1 MSYDPLRKYRCTIIR
16 GKAQKEIEDLIPQYC
31 QIIHSLCPC
40 DTDDFKTTF
49 DDELSRLMYDNTP
62 FEELSD
68 GHKKVIRNH
77 RTEIAG
83 KLYALYYIEEGRAIE
98 SPLCKL
104 YVETGNIPALFKSL
118 CLNFQFPNGS
128 QKLQQTVKDNILAG
142 LRLRPYHFILQLL
155 HLANKKKLSL
165 TCKEIGVYV
174 LNSLDVLQGKV
185 TPLEVL
191 TRIIKDKANGCG
203 LPYKLMATS
212 KDYQHIREQIN
223 FLSLANLI
231 CVEGRENMIK
241 LNTEEPILKTFLK
254 ESYTDIWERVYEA
267 YDADTNY
274 VSRSLETEWMKH
286 VSTIRVSKK
295 ALTLLSFEF
304 VGGEKLR
311 TYSTKEIGDQGES
324 IVVDFEKKRLI
335 ELGISDPNVK
345 WVASQKGL
353 GYDVESV
360 GLVESG
366 VQIPS
371 RFIEVKATTR
381 ITKPDSQSLKL
392 MFSFNLT
399 RNEWHAAETYLDE
412 FYIYVVSLSRLNRT
426 IYMFKNPYKKYHEG
440 KLSLSAPTYNVKIST
455 EHIDSKMK
463 FQ

>member
-1 MSYDPLRKYRCTIIR
+1 
-16 GKAQKEIEDLIPQYC
+16 
-31 QIIHSLCPC
+31 
-40 DTDDFKTTF
+40 
-49 DDELSRLMYDNTP
+49 
-62 FEELSD
+62 
-68 GHKKVIRNH
+68 
-77 RTEIAG
+77 
-83 KLYALYYIEEGRAIE
+83 
-98 SPLCKL
+98 
-104 YVETGNIPALFKSL
+104 
-118 CLNFQFPNGS
+118 
-128 QKLQQTVKDNILAG
+128 
-142 LRLRPYHFILQLL
+142 
-155 HLANKKKLSL
+155 
-165 TCKEIGVYV
+165 
-174 LNSLDVLQGKV
+174 
-185 TPLEVL
+185 
-191 TRIIKDKANGCG
+191 
-203 LPYKLMATS
+203 
-212 KDYQHIREQIN
+212 
-223 FLSLANLI
+223 
-231 CVEGRENMIK
+231 
-241 LNTEEPILKTFLK
+241 
-254 ESYTDIWERVYEA
+254 
-267 YDADTNY
+267 
-274 VSRSLETEWMKH
+274 MKH

-381 ITKPDSQSLKL
+381 ITKPDSQSLKF